1 MCKKE
6 EVSIGRWEPTF
17 SVLSRYEKYQGRRFY
32 GCCSRSVVSGWILLS
47 LCIETN
53 DRAPIDYN
61 AIKFLTFIIP
71 D

>member
-1 MCKKE
+1 M
-6 EVSIGRWEPTF
+6 
-17 SVLSRYEKYQGRRFY
+17 LSRYEKYQGRRFY